1 MICKC
6 SRDRKLGL
14 RWLREKKT
22 ILRVLGFH
30 VGIPRRI
37 VRMTLKQIASLG
49 KELAKFLALFACC
62 FRSRPGFALCKI
74 YVQGLLSSLQ
84 RKNVEAIALEFGKR
98 PRTLQRFVESIK
110 WDELHVRD
118 DCQRLVAS
126 AHAHEEA
133 VGCIDESGTAKSGVP
148 TVGAARQWL
157 GSRGKVD
164 NGVVGVHLSYCAPG
178 FQCLLDSEVYLPQE
192 WADDPVRRKKT
203 TSPTRSCSAPSRRS
217 PWGFFP
223 YCARACRC
231 WTILAP
237 CTRCWEGSAA
247 GGASRSIESK
257 RRFIGPGSCHASCS
271 TARRQNGWTSAHLNV
286 AKDRAFARFSVPAT
300 LAPGYTATR
309 SLGLGV
315 WRTDETCP

>member
-22 ILRVLGFH
+22 ILRALGFQG
-30 VGIPRRI
+30 GIPRRI

-110 WDELHVRD
+110 WDEPRARD

-126 AHAHEEA
+126 EHAHEEA
-133 VGCIDESGTAKSGVP
+133 IGCIDESGTAKSGAH
-148 TVGAARQWL
+148 TVGVARQWL

-178 FQCLLDSEVYLPQE
+178 FQCLLDSEVYLSQE
-192 WADDPVRRKKT
+192 WIDDAERRKKA

-217 PWGFFP
+217 PWG
-223 YCARACRC
+223 
-231 WTILAP
+231 W
-237 CTRCWEGSAA
+237 
-247 GGASRSIESK
+247 
-257 RRFIGPGSCHASCS
+257 S
-271 TARRQNGWTSAHLNV
+271 TALW
-286 AKDRAFARFSVPAT
+286 AT
-300 LAPGYTATR
+300 ACASGAGRSTNATGATR
-309 SLGLGV
+309 PFWTASTSVGRYS
-315 WRTDETCP
+315 WAKCRRTSTAG